1 MRRKTSAI
9 ILIVLLC
16 LSCTLFCACGDT
28 SIQDA
33 NGKDNESNNSQEQ
46 VANIWEIRHYTN
58 EFNQTTNQLFMVNK
72 SSSYFEGTFSN
83 SAVTNE
89 VAVAFIII
97 DEYDINIQLWEY
109 GSMLVKASSNTVYH
123 ISVLDDN
130 GAVTNMNGDMFT
142 NSNRITLRGD
152 KLISLLK
159 SNKALSINIREM
171 SNYYNTTYL
180 FKIKTGNFNSV
191 YNELLSKF

>member
-16 LSCTLFCACGDT
+16 LSCALFCACGDT

-46 VANIWEIRHYTN
+46 VASIWEIRHYTN

-72 SSSYFEGTFSN
+72 ASSYFEGTFSN

-123 ISVLDDN
+123 ISVC
-130 GAVTNMNGDMFT
+130 
-142 NSNRITLRGD
+142 
-152 KLISLLK
+152 
-159 SNKALSINIREM
+159 
-171 SNYYNTTYL
+171 
-180 FKIKTGNFNSV
+180 GNEYEWRYV
-191 YNELLSKF
+191 YQ